1 MESIKNKMESL
12 VREKQESTEKAEGLE
27 ADKKRLDEECAN
39 FDKRIN
45 DVNKEIAALED
56 ELDRTVTQTA
66 DGSEKLEAASKT
78 ASDFELE
85 VSALVRRVQLLEE
98 ETVRV
103 NERLNEVVSKLSTV
117 EKEGEDHERQRKIL
131 EAKSF
136 QNEEKIELG
145 ETQAEEAK
153 TIAEESDRKFEEISR
168 KLRIVENDLERV
180 NERAEDSETKINE
193 FETRIDSDRIKL
205 KELEELSAKNAE
217 TEDKL
222 EDEVRRLSELL
233 KNGETRA
240 EFGERTVE
248 KLESNI
254 DILQESL
261 FSEKA
266 GFIELSKKLDQTLND
281 MMSVV

>member
-1 MESIKNKMESL
+1 MEAL
-12 VREKQESTEKAEGLE
+12 VKEKQESTEKAEGLE
-27 ADKKRLDEECAN
+27 ADKKKLDEECAN
-39 FDKRIN
+39 YDKKIN

-56 ELDRTVTQTA
+56 ELDKTVTKTA

-103 NERLNEVVSKLSTV
+103 NERLSEVVSKLAVV

-145 ETQAEEAK
+145 ETQADEAK
-153 TIAEESDRKFEEISR
+153 TIAEESDRKYEEISR
-168 KLRIVENDLERV
+168 KLRIVENDLERI
-180 NERAEDSETKINE
+180 NERAEDYEHKISEFDTKID
-193 FETRIDSDRIKL
+193 TDRTKL
-205 KELEELSAKNAE
+205 KEFEELSCKNAE

-254 DILQESL
+254 DILQDAL
-261 FSEKA
+261 FNEKA

>member
-1 MESIKNKMESL
+1 MEAL
-12 VREKQESTEKAEGLE
+12 VKEKQEATEKAEGLE
-27 ADKKRLDEECAN
+27 SDKSRLEDECREFDKKIE
-39 FDKRIN
+39 K
-45 DVNKEIAALED
+45 VNKEISVLEE
-56 ELDRTVTQTA
+56 ELDVTITMTA
-66 DGSEKLEAASKT
+66 DGSEKLEQASKT
-78 ASDFELE
+78 ASDYELE
-85 VSALVRRVQLLEE
+85 VGALVRRLQLLEE

-103 NERLNEVVSKLSTV
+103 NERLNEVVAKLSTV

-131 EAKSF
+131 EARSF

-145 ETQAEEAK
+145 EAQSDEAK

-168 KLRIVENDLERV
+168 KLRIVENDLERI
-180 NERAEDSETKINE
+180 NERAEDSEAKIAQFDNK
-193 FETRIDSDRIKL
+193 IDADRAKL
-205 KELEELSAKNAE
+205 KEFEDLSVKNADN
-217 TEDKL
+217 EDKL

-254 DILQESL
+254 DILQDSL
-261 FSEKA
+261 FGEKA
-266 GFIELSKKLDQTLND
+266 NFIDLSKKLDETLND

>member
-1 MESIKNKMESL
+1 MGER
-12 VREKQESTEKAEGLE
+12 V
-27 ADKKRLDEECAN
+27 
-39 FDKRIN
+39 
-45 DVNKEIAALED
+45 V
-56 ELDRTVTQTA
+56 DR
-66 DGSEKLEAASKT
+66 
-78 ASDFELE
+78 
-85 VSALVRRVQLLEE
+85 
-98 ETVRV
+98 
-103 NERLNEVVSKLSTV
+103 
-117 EKEGEDHERQRKIL
+117 
-131 EAKSF
+131 
-136 QNEEKIELG
+136 
-145 ETQAEEAK
+145 AEEMEQK
-153 TIAEESDRKFEEISR
+153 IHEFEVKIESDRT
-168 KLRIVENDLERV
+168 KLR
-180 NERAEDSETKINE
+180 
-193 FETRIDSDRIKL
+193 
-205 KELEELSAKNAE
+205 ELEELSAKNAE